1 MAGPMRGAK
10 NGARGRGKLS
20 NLSKEAK
27 ETSTGKETRSGGRSG
42 RRGRRSE
49 LGAGRV
55 REKSG
60 AGPQM
65 QRSFRGDVEGRDVEE
80 DDSDTELANLDV
92 GYEYEGEVAQEEKKS
107 NRRFDDVDVYE
118 YELPEDFEVL
128 LSLCDLHLAVDFVD
142 RCWDGTY
149 LNRVEGVDL
158 QDKSYDLKV
167 AVELKYLLSIDNYR
181 ACICLLPS
189 LSPPT
194 FFTESSASDSWLY
207 VSPGRMRRLTRRW
220 RSRKRIRS
228 SGAGRLGIVGMG
240 RKKKTKVQAAMLSI

>member
-20 NLSKEAK
+20 NLSREAK
-27 ETSTGKETRSGGRSG
+27 ETLGGKETRSGGRSG

-49 LGAGRV
+49 SAVGRI
-55 REKSG
+55 RGKSG

-92 GYEYEGEVAQEEKKS
+92 GYEYEGEVAQEEKGS
-107 NRRFDDVDVYE
+107 NRRYDDVDVYE

-128 LSLCDLHLAVDFVD
+128 LSLRDLHLAVDFVD

-149 LNRVEGVDL
+149 LNRLEGVDQ
-158 QDKSYDLKV
+158 QDKSSELKV
-167 AVELKYLLSIDNYR
+167 AVELKYMLSIYNYR
-181 ACICLLPS
+181 AFISLSPS
-189 LSPPT
+189 LFPPT
-194 FFTESSASDSWLY
+194 FF
-207 VSPGRMRRLTRRW
+207 
-220 RSRKRIRS
+220 
-228 SGAGRLGIVGMG
+228 MG
-240 RKKKTKVQAAMLSI
+240 LAATNS